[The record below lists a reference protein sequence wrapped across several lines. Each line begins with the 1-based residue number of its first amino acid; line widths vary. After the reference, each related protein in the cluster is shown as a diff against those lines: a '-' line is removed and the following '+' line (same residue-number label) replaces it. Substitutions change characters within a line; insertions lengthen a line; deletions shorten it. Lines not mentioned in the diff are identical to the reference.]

1 MTKKKLTAI
10 SLLATLAMSSAVGG
24 ATINAFADEENS
36 KTAYALSSLFSVK
49 GAELDVVQQTDESY
63 LTAIK
68 FDDEGTAYLARNLA
82 YEWRVADGSGYAVK
96 YFTFSFAFESLN
108 FKTVT
113 ISMDSE
119 SAWATKDEKTT
130 NKLVF
135 TKINDEYF
143 VHINEDTTHQK
154 QIALEEGQKLTV
166 SLGQSD
172 AFGEFKVF
180 LNGVV
185 DVDES
190 KEVGE
195 LGVFTNMAGKYG
207 EYVYEEKNPLQIT
220 VDMGEDETTEK
231 ASVLIYDIN
240 GQKFDNATADKK
252 VYDTAAPVLVVN
264 EQFSG
269 FTMGATFSLNYTL
282 VDVIQDTNISKTM
295 EYYQYDPTDIDLE
308 PGMDEFAERKQT
320 LTTSTIIFPM
330 PFEFNDDVTGKKA
343 TTMFKE
349 YGYELVAIR
358 FTIGDKTYTD
368 AEGDYAKAV
377 YDLSWY
383 ADDTAQ
389 MPDSTLSYIKFSRSK
404 NAPTY
409 KYWKAGED
417 KTENVIIGESDTEKE
432 DNLTDYNK
440 KKSAFEE
447 ALAKASENVYAG
459 TNATVY
465 FPSLEWLFND
475 DNGYRNL
482 KFTIS
487 YKMPG
492 STSASTAVDL
502 AYNKLQLA
510 TTKEGTYEFKVFAK
524 DAEGN
529 PMQYYLDGE
538 LVDVTADNV
547 WDIDIIPYFSF
558 SVKSQGL
565 KVDDTKN
572 TKRKYTS
579 VLDQTYS
586 ITALTVVGANN
597 LQSDYALYKIDTT
610 KYNKSVVANKQ
621 LSVSDFSSIT
631 YQQIADKLK
640 EDGYTLNTAN
650 GDYFALYLKVYAS
663 LVAEVKDADAT
674 AVLECFEKI
683 GVLDDHINDKTGES
697 QKFEWDPD
705 SRTFKAVEEGAYL
718 VLADYWEEAT
728 PETTR
733 AAGYK
738 LVVVETKTLSYTGE
752 TDWLKN
758 NVVSV
763 VLFSIAGVLLVVIII
778 LLLVKPSDETLED
791 LDEKSVKDKKK
802 KE

>member
-1 MTKKKLTAI
+1 MNKKKLTAI
-10 SLLATLAMSSAVGG
+10 SLLATLAVSSMAAGIVVNNAV
-24 ATINAFADEENS
+24 AEENS
-36 KTAYALSSLFSVK
+36 KPAYTLSSIFSVS

-68 FDDEGTAYLARNLA
+68 FNDDGSAYLAHNLA
-82 YEWRVADGSGYAVK
+82 YEWRVSDASQTRGYAVK
-96 YFTFSFAFESLN
+96 YFNFSFAFETLN

-113 ISMDSE
+113 LSMDSE

-135 TKINDEYF
+135 TKDGANYFVQINDDES
-143 VHINEDTTHQK
+143 TKK
-154 QIALEEGQKLTV
+154 QIDLQANQKMTV
-166 SLGQSD
+166 SFGEGES
-172 AFGEFKVF
+172 FGEFKVF
-180 LNGVV
+180 LTGVI
-185 DVDES
+185 DVDTS
-190 KEVGE
+190 SDVGA
-195 LGVFTNMAGKYG
+195 LGSFTNMAGKYG
-207 EYVYEEKNPLQIT
+207 EYVYEERTPLQIS
-220 VDMGEDETTEK
+220 VDMADGATTEK

-240 GQKFDNATADKK
+240 GQKFDAATADKK

-264 EQFSG
+264 EEFSG
-269 FTMGATFSLNYTL
+269 FTMGATFTLNYTM

-295 EYYQYDPTDIDLE
+295 EYYQYDPTDTVVE
-308 PGMDEFAERKQT
+308 TGVDEFTERKQT

-330 PFEFNDDVTGKKA
+330 PFVDGASGET
-343 TTMFKE
+343 TTMFKH
-349 YGYELVAIR
+349 YGKELVAIR
-358 FTIGDKTYTD
+358 FTLGDKTYNAT
-368 AEGDYAKAV
+368 EGDYAKAV

-383 ADDTAQ
+383 TEDAMQVASSLRASD
-389 MPDSTLSYIKFSRSK
+389 LWYIPFTRSEIS
-404 NAPTY
+404 PTY
-409 KYWKAGED
+409 KYLVADTTAKTNNVVNEADYQEKLNAFAGVKGVPGQED
-417 KTENVIIGESDTEKE
+417 VPG
-432 DNLTDYNK
+432 
-440 KKSAFEE
+440 
-447 ALAKASENVYAG
+447 ALDVAAKDVYAG

-465 FPSLEWLFND
+465 FPSLEWLFDD

-492 STSASTAVDL
+492 ATSASSSVDL

-538 LVDVTADNV
+538 LVDVTVDNV
-547 WDIDIIPYFSF
+547 WDIEEIPYFSF

-597 LQSDYALYKIDTT
+597 LKSDYALYKIDTT
-610 KYNKSVVANKQ
+610 QYNNSVAANKQ
-621 LSVSDFSSIT
+621 LAISDFSNVT

-650 GDYFALYLKVYAS
+650 GDYFALYLKAYAS
-663 LVAEVKDADAT
+663 LVADAKDADET
-674 AVLECFEKI
+674 LVLTCFEKI
-683 GVLDDHINDKTGES
+683 GVMDDHINNATDKY
-697 QKFEWDPD
+697 QKYEWEPS
-705 SRTFKAVEEGAYL
+705 SRTFKAVEEGSYL

-738 LVVVETKTLSYTGE
+738 LVVVETKKLSYAGE

-763 VLFSIAGVLLVVIII
+763 VLFSIAGVLLVIVLI
-778 LLLVKPSDETLED
+778 LWSFWITFAF
-791 LDEKSVKDKKK
+791 
-802 KE
+802 